1 MVLLIQKEGVR
12 NTPKER
18 KRTMFEFTV
27 KNYKTNEEDIIF
39 GYSMADAMR
48 RNKMSP
54 VEWSVISMNYA
65 D

>member
-1 MVLLIQKEGVR
+1 
-12 NTPKER
+12 
-18 KRTMFEFTV
+18 MFEFTV